1 MGKKKKKRF
10 LFCMYTYTYLYN
22 PDFLNFNFIL
32 MVGLFY
38 SGVIDVVGI
47 YKYNLQ

>member
-1 MGKKKKKRF
+1 
-10 LFCMYTYTYLYN
+10 MYTYTYLYN
-22 PDFLNFNFIL
+22 PDFLNFNSIL
-32 MVGLFY
+32 MGVLFY